1 MITNKKNKRDRDLPK
16 THTISV
22 RLDDIAY
29 KNLLDKQEMTGNNK
43 SEIINDM
50 IKNKRLKPLKKLRDI
65 IKEVADI
72 DTRINKIEKEIK
84 SEEINKELSCSRA
97 EFEKCKDA
105 LFDLIK
111 WG

>member
-1 MITNKKNKRDRDLPK
+1 MITNKKNKRNRDLPK

-50 IKNKRLKPLKKLRDI
+50 IK
-65 IKEVADI
+65 
-72 DTRINKIEKEIK
+72 IN
-84 SEEINKELSCSRA
+84 
-97 EFEKCKDA
+97 
-105 LFDLIK
+105 
-111 WG
+111 G